1 MRSRLRWE
9 AGLEGVAG
17 SYTCRDKA
25 AASAH
30 ARWLCVG
37 DLVVEPE
44 LHVVLL
50 QLRRGALVTVQQ
62 QGLRSFTIMEK
73 VESGYYRQGDY
84 DGSGQQSCKCTYVD
98 FSK

>member
-17 SYTCRDKA
+17 SYICSDKA

-62 QGLRSFTIMEK
+62 QGLVQAEVTMWCKRLICE
-73 VESGYYRQGDY
+73 VV
-84 DGSGQQSCKCTYVD
+84 QSRRRPLPGP
-98 FSK
+98 SLG